1 MIEAQADTDAY
12 YLEYASMR
20 SLELLST
27 IQSWEPLRLKS
38 SDVSDQSENLQVSLY
53 DESQEFVSEQSWQS

>member
-53 DESQEFVSEQSWQS
+53 DESQELVSEQSWQS